1 MSDVTINTWRDLLF
15 PNDQD
20 ARVSLLRIDRTRGQD
35 STAKT
40 SSLSNPGI
48 VPNQLP
54 SNAYVV
60 PNLPERMSE
69 HLEILLDRHY
79 SVQAATTS
87 FTEGYSESLTP
98 KGVFQ
103 SLQRNARN
111 VNFRLNYEPGSSS
124 IGPYLF
130 SLVQII
136 YQALTESP
144 RLSFDTEVH
153 GPGDHVIGDF
163 TYLIDNRI
171 TILVENKSPK
181 VFDRFIGQF
190 MEQGRDGRPISLCS
204 ESVATSYEGYKAIFG
219 KVRIVVSDLSVVSLS
234 DSSLPLAWVPCEW
247 CSTPGPLGNRVQWT
261 LLRSCLH
268 PAPAD
273 ITRR

>member
-1 MSDVTINTWRDLLF
+1 
-15 PNDQD
+15 
-20 ARVSLLRIDRTRGQD
+20 
-35 STAKT
+35 
-40 SSLSNPGI
+40 
-48 VPNQLP
+48 
-54 SNAYVV
+54 
-60 PNLPERMSE
+60 MSE
-69 HLEILLDRHY
+69 HLAILLDRHY
-79 SVQAATTS
+79 SCKRQRQVSQR
-87 FTEGYSESLTP
+87 GYSESLTP
-98 KGVFQ
+98 KGVFP

-181 VFDRFIGQF
+181 VFDRFIGHF
-190 MEQGRDGRPISLCS
+190 MEQGRVRTSYKSMLRVGG
-204 ESVATSYEGYKAIFG
+204 TSYEGYKAIFG
-219 KVRIVVSDLSVVSLS
+219 KVRIVLSPICQLS
-234 DSSLPLAWVPCEW
+234 H
-247 CSTPGPLGNRVQWT
+247 
-261 LLRSCLH
+261 CLIH
-268 PAPAD
+268 LYL
-273 ITRR
+273 